1 MAYND
6 TKILQ
11 VLKDEL
17 SKAKFIVEDRCV
29 EDRCDGY
36 KDKLDD
42 LLEKVLKLERG
53 HTTIRTNIVQKIAD
67 EVNKAGMFL
76 YKHQPKDNVDGD
88 S

>member
-17 SKAKFIVEDRCV
+17 SEV

-36 KDKLDD
+36 KRE
-42 LLEKVLKLERG
+42 LLHLLAEVLNLERD
-53 HTTIRTNIVQKIAD
+53 HMIARTNIVQKIAD
-67 EVNKAGMFL
+67 EVNTVGMFL
-76 YKHQPKDNVDGD
+76 YKHQPTHNNDGD
-88 S
+88 GS

>member
-6 TKILQ
+6 KKIKQ

-17 SKAKFIVEDRCV
+17 SKV

-36 KDKLDD
+36 KDELGP
-42 LLEKVLKLERG
+42 LLEKVLNLEQD
-53 HTTIRTNIVQKIAD
+53 HMMIRINIVKKIAD
-67 EVNKAGMFL
+67 EVNTVGMFFH
-76 YKHQPKDNVDGD
+76 KQTQPKDNGDG

>member
-6 TKILQ
+6 KKILQ

-17 SKAKFIVEDRCV
+17 SEV

-36 KDKLDD
+36 KGE
-42 LLEKVLKLERG
+42 LLHLLAEVLNLERG
-53 HTTIRTNIVQKIAD
+53 HTTIRTNIVKKIAD
-67 EVNKAGMFL
+67 EVNTVGMFF
-76 YKHQPKDNVDGD
+76 YKQTPPKDNGGG